1 MNSSIEMNLQKA
13 KEIVEVLKPIY
24 YDVRLWRYTALQ
36 QKEKQMRSGVLCEYH
51 TCMMDSHVTQKDC
64 LCLKAI
70 REKKTLRKLIYHNDT
85 FFQIIARY
93 IEIDHEPAVI
103 EIISEMDEEVF
114 ADHDEKM
121 VMLKKMASYEQ
132 ELYTD
137 SLTKVYNRRF
147 YDKICREKIS
157 GGMAL
162 IDLDNFKE
170 INDTYGHHAGDLAL
184 KTCAQLMSSLV
195 RKDDYVLRI
204 GGDEFAMILPGAPK
218 EVFFRKM
225 KQLHDEISTASVEEY
240 PGIQLSISTGGKVI
254 EGESIK
260 EAMACAD
267 KNMYTAKQSRNAFV
281 LEDETG
287 EHLDS
292 STTVS
297 EYAKPLVLIVDDAEM
312 NHEILQEML
321 KEEYTFLHV
330 YDGHEAVKVL
340 EENQKDISLVLL
352 DLIMPQVNGFDV
364 LEWMRNNS
372 LLEEIPVIM
381 ISSDE
386 NNSNIQ
392 KAYNLGVTDFIPR
405 PFDRYIVKRRVE
417 NTIRLYAKQRKL
429 FSMLTQQQKEEKANN
444 FMLIGILSHI
454 VEFRNGESGAHV
466 LHIQAIT
473 RLLLKRLQ
481 EISSKYTMSNEE
493 MERIVL
499 GAALHD
505 IGKISIPSSILNK
518 PGKLTK
524 EEFDL
529 MKTHTTIGAYILDEL
544 SVFKGNPLIQ
554 VAHDICLW
562 HHERYDGKGYPD
574 GLTGDSIPVSAQ
586 VVSIADVYDA
596 LTSKRV
602 YKEAYSA
609 EKALQM
615 ILDGQCGIFNPL
627 LLQCLQDIQNQIPME
642 LAFIDKEMHVNTE
655 GCPHVSE
662 YTEEIQKIKEWDRHD
677 N

>member
-1 MNSSIEMNLQKA
+1 MNSSIEMDLQKA

-51 TCMMDSHVTQKDC
+51 TCMMDTHVTQKDC

-70 REKKTLRKLIYHNDT
+70 REKKTLRKLIYHKDT

-114 ADHDEKM
+114 SDHDEKM

-157 GGMAL
+157 GGVAL

-170 INDTYGHHAGDLAL
+170 INDTYGHHAGDFAL
-184 KTCAQLMSSLV
+184 KTCAQLMNSLV

-240 PGIQLSISTGGKVI
+240 PGIQLSISTGGKAI

-292 STTVS
+292 STTVN

-392 KAYNLGVTDFIPR
+392 KAYN
-405 PFDRYIVKRRVE
+405 
-417 NTIRLYAKQRKL
+417 
-429 FSMLTQQQKEEKANN
+429 
-444 FMLIGILSHI
+444 
-454 VEFRNGESGAHV
+454 
-466 LHIQAIT
+466 
-473 RLLLKRLQ
+473 
-481 EISSKYTMSNEE
+481 
-493 MERIVL
+493 
-499 GAALHD
+499 
-505 IGKISIPSSILNK
+505 
-518 PGKLTK
+518 
-524 EEFDL
+524 
-529 MKTHTTIGAYILDEL
+529 
-544 SVFKGNPLIQ
+544 
-554 VAHDICLW
+554 
-562 HHERYDGKGYPD
+562 
-574 GLTGDSIPVSAQ
+574 
-586 VVSIADVYDA
+586 
-596 LTSKRV
+596 
-602 YKEAYSA
+602 
-609 EKALQM
+609 
-615 ILDGQCGIFNPL
+615 
-627 LLQCLQDIQNQIPME
+627 
-642 LAFIDKEMHVNTE
+642 
-655 GCPHVSE
+655 
-662 YTEEIQKIKEWDRHD
+662 
-677 N
+677 